1 MRDGPRLDKRE
12 EDREGGRKTAYNL
25 QIEED
30 RSKDCSA
37 PLPTPP
43 PSIHTRPSMLTLSVK
58 KTLDGHIAWKCG
70 LGEAEGV
77 EFENLESDLKPGVE
91 FENQVQDLEEEPPS

>member
-1 MRDGPRLDKRE
+1 
-12 EDREGGRKTAYNL
+12 
-25 QIEED
+25 
-30 RSKDCSA
+30 
-37 PLPTPP
+37 
-43 PSIHTRPSMLTLSVK
+43 MLTLSVK